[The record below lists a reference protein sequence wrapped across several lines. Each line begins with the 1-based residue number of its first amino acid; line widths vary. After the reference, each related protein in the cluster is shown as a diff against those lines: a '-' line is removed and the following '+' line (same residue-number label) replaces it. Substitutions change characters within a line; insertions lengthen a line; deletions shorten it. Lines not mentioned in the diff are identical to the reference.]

1 MAADEARRAE
11 CGRARCGAIIV
22 SREGEVIGRGSNG
35 PPGGV
40 YSQQRCERKQELSMT
55 FKSDRTCCVHAE
67 WRAILEAVRTHPMK
81 VAGATLYFTRVNEVG
96 EMEYS
101 GEPYCTICSKL
112 ALEVGLGF
120 LPCGMKR
127 VFVFTTP
134 LITTIVL
141 FLLEAAGLFALLL
154 GCIPR
159 FFHRIE

>member
-1 MAADEARRAE
+1 MRQEQAFTLAADEARRAE
-11 CGRARCGAIIV
+11 CGRARCGSVIV
-22 SREGEVIGRGSNG
+22 SADGEVIGRGWNG

-40 YSQQRCERKQELSMT
+40 HSQRRCERKQELSPT

-96 EMEYS
+96 EVEYS

-120 LPCGMKR
+120 
-127 VFVFTTP
+127 
-134 LITTIVL
+134 
-141 FLLEAAGLFALLL
+141 FALWHEEGIRLYDTVDYND
-154 GCIPR
+154 R
-159 FFHRIE
+159 SFSS